1 MKVNSAMR
9 HPRSWAAASIVVLGI
24 AGWIGC
30 AQAEDYP
37 THEIRMVNGY
47 AAGAGADVT
56 SRIFAK
62 HLEDTLGKPVFVE
75 NKPGAFTN
83 IGAES
88 VARSKPDGYSMF
100 FAGHSTI
107 AMNEFLFKT
116 LPFDPVKDFF
126 NLAPA
131 GKVGFGLAVG
141 PQSPAK
147 SIAELTAYLK
157 QKGDKATYGY
167 ANTYAL
173 AATEL
178 YKQITGAPVLGVPY
192 KSAGDALN
200 AVARGEVDFM
210 IYDLGSLTEQES
222 GGRLRVLAV
231 TTAERSS
238 IRADLPGMREA
249 GVPDFDLPAWFG
261 IWLPANPPRPVVDKL
276 ANAVRQIWDKPDMVR
291 ALRVQTVEPFI
302 ATPEEFDRFVKS
314 ETAKWGRV
322 MAIAKIE
329 PQ

>member
-1 MKVNSAMR
+1 MRRSRPSAG
-9 HPRSWAAASIVVLGI
+9 AGI
-24 AGWIGC
+24 AVFAMATWITC
-30 AQAEDYP
+30 AQAQDYP

-56 SRIFAK
+56 SRIFARY
-62 HLEDTLGKPVFVE
+62 LEETLGKPVFVE

-88 VARSKPDGYSMF
+88 VARSKPDGYTMF

-107 AMNEFLFKT
+107 AMNVFLFKT

-131 GKVGFGLAVG
+131 GKVGFGFAVG

-157 QKGDKATYGY
+157 RKGDKATYAY
-167 ANTYAL
+167 ANTYGL

-178 YKQITGAPVLGVPY
+178 YKQITGAPALGVPY

-200 AVARGEVDFM
+200 AVARGDVDFL
-210 IYDLGSLTEQES
+210 IYDLGSLTEQEA

-238 IRADLPGMREA
+238 IRTDLPGMREA

-261 IWLPANPPRPVVDKL
+261 IWLPANPPRPVVGQL
-276 ANAVRQIWDKPDMVR
+276 ATAIRQIWDRPDMVR

-302 ATPEEFDRFVKS
+302 ATPEEFDHFVKA